1 VPNVVLPIIGVLDD
15 AAILWLGSY
24 VFTELC
30 PPEVVE
36 EHKKALAG
44 NMNADSSKDDVI
56 DAEATD
62 TQE

>member
-1 VPNVVLPIIGVLDD
+1 M
-15 AAILWLGSY
+15 
-24 VFTELC
+24 
-30 PPEVVE
+30 
-36 EHKKALAG
+36 KALAG